1 MQTKLILRLSLAGFV
16 CAAIGIYGVAAA
28 QIARVEVYPIHSVT
42 MSDQDFLNG
51 RKDGKPVLLAGA
63 LRIPRP
69 GTEKLPA
76 VVLLHGSGGVGTN
89 VVDWENE
96 FNAMGV
102 ATFVLD
108 AFTGRGL
115 VSTSTNQG
123 SLGRLAMTYDAYR
136 ALEVLE
142 KHSRI
147 DPQRIAVM
155 GFSRGGQ
162 AALYSSVKRFQKMH
176 GPASGRDFAAYI
188 PFYASCGTTFVAND
202 EVSPSP
208 IRMFHGAADNY
219 VPVAPCRGY
228 VERLKVKGANVTLTE
243 YAGAHHVFDGRAF
256 KTPVVAAKSQSTR
269 GCELAEAKGGVVV
282 SVKTRQ
288 PFSYADPCVQLGPT
302 IAYDEKAH
310 AESLKA
316 VKELVSATLLK
327 L

>member
-1 MQTKLILRLSLAGFV
+1 MRTRCLIAALLLAPLT
-16 CAAIGIYGVAAA
+16 CAA
-28 QIARVEVYPIHSVT
+28 QFFRVEMHPVPSVT

-51 RKDGKPVLLAGA
+51 RKDGSPVMLAGQ
-63 LRIPRP
+63 LRVPLSATGR
-69 GTEKLPA
+69 LPA
-76 VVLLHGSGGVGTN
+76 VLLLHGSGGVGAN
-89 VVDWENE
+89 VQDWEHE
-96 FNAMGV
+96 YSAIGL

-115 VSTSTNQG
+115 VATSTNQAL
-123 SLGRLAMTYDAYR
+123 LGRQAMTYDAYR

-142 KHSRI
+142 KHPRI

-162 AALYSSVKRFQKMH
+162 AALYAAMKRFQKMH

-188 PFYASCGTTFVAND
+188 LLYANCATRFVNDD

-228 VERLKVKGANVTLTE
+228 VERLKAKGANVTLTE

-256 KTPVVAAKSQSTR
+256 KTPVTGGKQQSVR
-269 GCELAEAKGGVVV
+269 NCELAETQNGVVV
-282 SVKTRQ
+282 NVKTGQ
-288 PFSYADPCVQLGPT
+288 PFTYADPCVELGPT
-302 IAYDEKAH
+302 IAYDEKSH
-310 AESLKA
+310 AQALKA
-316 VKELVSATLLK
+316 VREFVTATLLK

>member
-1 MQTKLILRLSLAGFV
+1 MKLLSGLLCFV
-16 CAAIGIYGVAAA
+16 FVLPAAA
-28 QIARVEVYPIHSVT
+28 QIARVEVYPIHSMT

-69 GTEKLPA
+69 GTDRLPA

-89 VVDWENE
+89 VIDWENE
-96 FNAMGV
+96 LNAMGV

-108 AFTGRGL
+108 AFTGRGI
-115 VSTSTNQG
+115 VQTSTDQA

-188 PFYASCGTTFVAND
+188 PFYASCGTTFVADD
-202 EVSPSP
+202 EVSPNP

-228 VERLKVKGANVTLTE
+228 LERLK
-243 YAGAHHVFDGRAF
+243 
-256 KTPVVAAKSQSTR
+256 
-269 GCELAEAKGGVVV
+269 AKGGVVLN
-282 SVKTRQ
+282 VKTRQ
-288 PFSYADPCVQLGPT
+288 PFTYADACVQLGPT

-310 AESLKA
+310 GESLKA
-316 VKELVSATLLK
+316 VKEFVSATLLRS
-327 L
+327 

>member
-1 MQTKLILRLSLAGFV
+1 LIAAATITLLPAVSL
-16 CAAIGIYGVAAA
+16 A
-28 QIARVEVYPIHSVT
+28 QIARVEVYPVHSVT

-69 GTEKLPA
+69 GTDKLPA

-96 FNAMGV
+96 LNAMGL

-108 AFTGRGL
+108 AFTGRGI
-115 VSTSTNQG
+115 VQTSTDQA

-188 PFYASCGTTFVAND
+188 PFYASCGTTFVSDD
-202 EVSPSP
+202 EVSPNP

-219 VPVAPCRGY
+219 VPVAPCRGF
-228 VERLKVKGANVTLTE
+228 VERLKAKGANVTLTE
-243 YAGAHHVFDGRAF
+243 YPGAHHVFDGRAF
-256 KTPVVAAKSQSTR
+256 KTPVTAAKSQSTR

-282 SVKTRQ
+282 NVKTRQ

-316 VKELVSATLLK
+316 VKEFVSATLLK
-327 L
+327 I